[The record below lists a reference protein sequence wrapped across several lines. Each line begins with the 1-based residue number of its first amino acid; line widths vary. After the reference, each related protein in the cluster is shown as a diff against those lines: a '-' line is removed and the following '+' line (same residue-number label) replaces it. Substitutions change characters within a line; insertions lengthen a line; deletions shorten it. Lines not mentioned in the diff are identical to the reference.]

1 VTLAFCLTPGLK
13 ISTPQLIMN
22 IGFVGL
28 EPGSDFKALDRALD
42 VTLLK
47 QSLA

>member
-13 ISTPQLIMN
+13 ISTTQLILN
-22 IGFVGL
+22 IRFVGL
-28 EPGSDFKALDRALD
+28 ELDSDFKALYRALD

-47 QSLA
+47 QRLA